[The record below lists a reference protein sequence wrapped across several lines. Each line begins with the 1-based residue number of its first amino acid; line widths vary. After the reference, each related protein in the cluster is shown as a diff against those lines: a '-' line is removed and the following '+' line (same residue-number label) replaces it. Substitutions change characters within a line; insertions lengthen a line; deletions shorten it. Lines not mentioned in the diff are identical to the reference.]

1 MARGESSRE
10 VFVIDAKRTPIG
22 KRNGKLKNKHPVDL
36 LADLMV
42 NVVGKNNVYDSLI
55 DDVLIGCVT
64 QNGEQS
70 TNIARNAW
78 LSAGYSESVPAT
90 TIDRQCGSSLQA
102 ATFAAYGIMS
112 GNYDIVVS
120 GGVESMTRIPMYSNF
135 RDGFSPLTS
144 SLKARYGI
152 NSGWFSQATGAE
164 MIARE
169 WGVTREEMD
178 RLGERSHKLAFRARP
193 RTTKEIVPVKVTG
206 DDGKEATVS
215 EDEGVREAVDFE
227 KMASLPPAFEGLKM
241 ITAGNSSQISDGA
254 SLALL
259 ASGASVEEFGL
270 KPRARIVTTAA
281 VGVDPIKML
290 TGPIPVTK
298 KLLEKAKMKLDD
310 IDLFEVNEAFASVVL
325 AWQKEFQVPMHK
337 LNIHGGAIAIGH
349 PLGATGTRILATMI
363 NALEH
368 EKLST
373 GLIAICEGGGMA
385 NGMIVERL

>member
-1 MARGESSRE
+1 MARGERDRE

-36 LADLMV
+36 LADLMT
-42 NVVGKNNVYDSLI
+42 NVVGRNNIYDSMI
-55 DDVLIGCVT
+55 NDVLIGCVT

-78 LSAGYSESVPAT
+78 LSAGYSEDVPAT

-112 GNYDIVVS
+112 GNYDLVLS

-144 SLKARYGI
+144 SLKSRYGI
-152 NSGWFSQATGAE
+152 NSGWFSQAAGAE

-178 RLGERSHKLAFRARP
+178 RLGERSHKLASKARP

-206 DDGKEATVS
+206 DDGKEATIS
-215 EDEGVREAVDFE
+215 EDEGVRETVDFE

-254 SLALL
+254 SLSLL
-259 ASGASVEEFGL
+259 ASGALVEEFGL
-270 KPRARIVTTAA
+270 KPKARIVSTAA

-298 KLLEKAKMKLDD
+298 KVLEKAKLKLDD

-325 AWQKEFQVPMHK
+325 AWQKEFKVPMQK

>member
-1 MARGESSRE
+1 
-10 VFVIDAKRTPIG
+10 
-22 KRNGKLKNKHPVDL
+22 VDL
-36 LADLMV
+36 LADLMI
-42 NVVGKNNVYDSLI
+42 NVVDKNNIYDSLI

-78 LSAGYSESVPAT
+78 LSAGFAESVPAT

-112 GNYDIVVS
+112 GNYDLVIS

-144 SLKARYGI
+144 GLKARYGI
-152 NSGWFSQATGAE
+152 NSGWFSQAAGAE

-178 RLGERSHKLAFRARP
+178 RLGERSHKLASKARP

-259 ASGASVEEFGL
+259 ASGASVDELNL
-270 KPRARIVTTAA
+270 KPRARILTTAA

-290 TGPIPVTK
+290 TGPIPVTR

-325 AWQKEFQVPMHK
+325 AWQKEFQVPMQK

-349 PLGATGTRILATMI
+349 PLGATGTRIIATMI